1 MLRGFNVVSFVLLL
15 QKHVHR
21 RWECSLATFRTTG
34 SRRVRPTTNRL
45 DQSTAGACT
54 PDKST
59 ADSSYTS
66 FIQNWTSFVSCG
78 WRPFIQ
84 RYTFQVAVVLQ
95 LTRLLHYIII
105 TKNPSTSIMR
115 TKIFTDKKNDCF
127 FPVTGVTFSHILLSC
142 REMNNFNL
150 FRREGLIFSITLS
163 FCQYKLTLSSMATWL
178 ACCCWAS
185 VVCRWVL

>member
-1 MLRGFNVVSFVLLL
+1 MLCLLCFCYRNLFIAAGNAVWRHSGRLDRGEFVL
-15 QKHVHR
+15 R
-21 RWECSLATFRTTG
+21 RIDWTNQRQV
-34 SRRVRPTTNRL
+34 RVLVTN
-45 DQSTAGACT
+45 QQQV
-54 PDKST
+54 PP
-59 ADSSYTS
+59 TS

-115 TKIFTDKKNDCF
+115 TKFFTDKKNDCF

-150 FRREGLIFSITLS
+150 FCREGLIFSITLS

-178 ACCCWAS
+178 ACWAS